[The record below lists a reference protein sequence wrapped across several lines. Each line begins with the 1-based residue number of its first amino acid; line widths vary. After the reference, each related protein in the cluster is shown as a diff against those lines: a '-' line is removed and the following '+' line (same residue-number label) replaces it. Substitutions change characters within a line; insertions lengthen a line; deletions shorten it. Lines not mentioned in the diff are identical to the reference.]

1 MALDAENSIPI
12 IFVDQIICNSN
23 FYLFLKAQTKCGRG
37 GGGGGE
43 YMFWVAWVCGGV
55 LRRK

>member
-23 FYLFLKAQTKCGRG
+23 FYFCLKAQNV
-37 GGGGGE
+37 GGGE
-43 YMFWVAWVCGGV
+43 EEENICFGLLGCGGV

>member
-23 FYLFLKAQTKCGRG
+23 FYFFLKAQTKCGR